1 MRPLTINVNFRENT
15 DFTLRKDYSLKEY
28 DEDVKISSS
37 DVEEMLNPRNQ
48 ETERYDPIILHCS
61 TTETYPVMYLD
72 NSGNESESNI
82 EKVCFRPLYFI
93 VLFAICTFLIIF
105 FNHF

>member
-37 DVEEMLNPRNQ
+37 DVEEMLR
-48 ETERYDPIILHCS
+48 EGAERSD
-61 TTETYPVMYLD
+61 
-72 NSGNESESNI
+72 
-82 EKVCFRPLYFI
+82 EKQKRKL
-93 VLFAICTFLIIF
+93 
-105 FNHF
+105 